1 METNNS
7 LQIPEELDNFRCSL
21 SELDDLIETLSK
33 RLYII
38 LRGDNCTSNNL
49 KEVEADKNRVPLASD
64 INILICRLKE
74 SNEYLKNI
82 LFRLEV

>member
-38 LRGDNCTSNNL
+38 LRGDNGTSINL
-49 KEVEADKNRVPLASD
+49 KEVEADKNRVPLAND

-74 SNEYLKNI
+74 SNKCLENI
-82 LFRLEV
+82 IYRLEL

>member
-38 LRGDNCTSNNL
+38 LRGDNGTSINL

-74 SNEYLKNI
+74 SNKCLKNI
-82 LFRLEV
+82 ISRLEV

>member
-7 LQIPEELDNFRCSL
+7 LQIPEELDNFRYSL
-21 SELDDLIETLSK
+21 AELDDLIETLSK

-38 LRGDNCTSNNL
+38 LRGDNGTSINL
-49 KEVEADKNRVPLASD
+49 KEVEADKNRVPLAND

-74 SNEYLKNI
+74 SNKCLKNI
-82 LFRLEV
+82 IYRLEV